1 MNNPFEAIAER
12 LSNIESLLL
21 ELKHK
26 PVEEEKSENLTV
38 KETAEVLKVS
48 EQSVHNYIK
57 RGILSAQ
64 KVGRILLIKRADLEN
79 ALTEV
84 KSLKYKRA

>member
-1 MNNPFEAIAER
+1 MNNPFEILNER
-12 LSNIESLLL
+12 LANIESLLL
-21 ELKHK
+21 EIKHK
-26 PVEEEKSENLTV
+26 PEEEEKSENLTV
-38 KETAEVLKVS
+38 KETAELLKVS

-57 RGILSAQ
+57 RGLIPAT
-64 KVGRILLIKRADLEN
+64 KIGRILLIKRADLDN